1 MPNSLLWAML
11 VVLWLF
17 VVVPM
22 FAGRKPKVKKTTE
35 ATLATRVVHSGG
47 REPAR
52 ARVRAA
58 GSHPHDAEYV
68 RPAPT
73 EPNTDVFELEGA
85 VIVSVDPA
93 SAKAVAAS
101 VQRVE
106 VSAGRSAL
114 DYDDTLDVNDGAVK
128 AVARDEIGVA
138 ADIPDDAVRVDET
151 PTSVF
156 AATLPAAEVVVA
168 KTADADADAPAE
180 GEAEAAESDGVD
192 YDEEDLEIARREVAQ
207 LSEAAEARPRVG
219 RGGFDPDADA
229 ERSERRIKFRQRV
242 ALGLVALTVLAAVVG
257 FALHPFG
264 WVVATITGVAL
275 VAYLVQLRRQVRA
288 ELELRRRRMARKVR
302 ADRRE
307 QDRRDEDDPE
317 TGDVPARLRRPGGV
331 VLEIDDEDP
340 AFEHLEHYDEDPA
353 TQQFAAQR
361 RAVG

>member
-68 RPAPT
+68 KPAPT

-106 VSAGRSAL
+106 VSADRSAL

-128 AVARDEIGVA
+128 AVVRDEIGVA

-156 AATLPAAEVVVA
+156 AASLPVAEAAAAEVDD
-168 KTADADADAPAE
+168 TDAPVE
-180 GEAEAAESDGVD
+180 GEAAAAESDGVD

-307 QDRRDEDDPE
+307 QDRREDDPE

-340 AFEHLEHYDEDPA
+340 AFEHLEHYDEEPA